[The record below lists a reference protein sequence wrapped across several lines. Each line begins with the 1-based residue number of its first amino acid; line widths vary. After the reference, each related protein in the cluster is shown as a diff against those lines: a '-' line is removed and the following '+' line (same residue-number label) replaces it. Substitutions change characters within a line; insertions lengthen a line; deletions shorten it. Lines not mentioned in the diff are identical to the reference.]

1 MKLIQPVRNGLKEI
15 RQKKTSIRPVSVS
28 AAKMR
33 EGGKV
38 AAGDLLCHPSP
49 GAGFWG
55 CKWSHSLHLHFHS
68 HWSALPLPLPALLQ
82 FLPACVAHSHEWDVA
97 APMSG
102 PWMKREVREE
112 CRTRRE
118 ISYFP
123 ITLVDPSLLRI
134 KFSFLQNK
142 RKVLLSNRIPLQ
154 QTFPYLKGK
163 MQRKKKRKKLN
174 LAFAEVTHLRPQT
187 IAEQ

>member
-15 RQKKTSIRPVSVS
+15 RQKKNSIRPEPAC

-33 EGGKV
+33 EGGKR
-38 AAGDLLCHPSP
+38 AAEDLLCRPSP

-82 FLPACVAHSHEWDVA
+82 FLPACVVRFREWDVA

-112 CRTRRE
+112 CRTKRE
-118 ISYFP
+118 ISCFP
-123 ITLVDPSLLRI
+123 ITFVDPSFF
-134 KFSFLQNK
+134 KDQVFFLA
-142 RKVLLSNRIPLQ
+142 Q
-154 QTFPYLKGK
+154 QKES
-163 MQRKKKRKKLN
+163 
-174 LAFAEVTHLRPQT
+174 LAFK
-187 IAEQ
+187 

>member
-68 HWSALPLPLPALLQ
+68 HWFALPLPLPALLQ
-82 FLPACVAHSHEWDVA
+82 FLPACVAHSHEWDVT
-97 APMSG
+97 APQESLHIRISG
-102 PWMKREVREE
+102 LQGKQCLCSSQCLAWCPLSWDFWQTGRCQV
-112 CRTRRE
+112 TRGTFLWCW
-118 ISYFP
+118 IASG
-123 ITLVDPSLLRI
+123 LALLG
-134 KFSFLQNK
+134 S
-142 RKVLLSNRIPLQ
+142 
-154 QTFPYLKGK
+154 
-163 MQRKKKRKKLN
+163 
-174 LAFAEVTHLRPQT
+174 
-187 IAEQ
+187 